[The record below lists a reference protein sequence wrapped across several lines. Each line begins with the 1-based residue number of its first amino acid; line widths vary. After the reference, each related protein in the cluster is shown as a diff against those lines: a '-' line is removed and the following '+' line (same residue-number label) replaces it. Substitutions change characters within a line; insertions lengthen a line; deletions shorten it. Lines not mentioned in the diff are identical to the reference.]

1 MFLNG
6 APPEPGGSSP
16 DSGKPMV
23 QSDVFRETGKLV
35 QDSHREKGVS
45 LPPEAHLAET
55 VARYNELSAAA
66 ANPSDEAELRA
77 LFPWLKLRIARDLEA
92 ARSAPGTGK
101 RPA

>member
-1 MFLNG
+1 MFLDRG
-6 APPEPGGSSP
+6 PRDPSGSP
-16 DSGKPMV
+16 DPENAPAV

-55 VARYNELSAAA
+55 VARYNELCAAA

-77 LFPWLKLRIARDLEA
+77 LFPWLKLRIARDLEDA
-92 ARSAPGTGK
+92 QSAPGTGK